1 MRHGNRVLS
10 LPLMKGER
18 ELLFSITKKDFRIDT
33 FRSGGKGG
41 QNQNSRDTGVRIV
54 HLDSGAV
61 GESRSQRTQ
70 GLNKKL
76 AFKHL
81 LANDVFKKWYRIECA
96 RRLGQVLETEDNVD
110 SLLNPKHLKVEV
122 KTKDGWKVVG

>member
-1 MRHGNRVLS
+1 
-10 LPLMKGER
+10 MKGER

-54 HLDSGAV
+54 HEISGAV

-81 LANDVFKKWYRIECA
+81 VESSKFKTWHRIETA
-96 RRLGQVLETEDNVD
+96 RRLGQILEIEDSVD
-110 SLLNPKHLKVEV
+110 QMLHPKNLKVEV
-122 KTKDGWKVVG
+122 KTENGWATVR

>member
-1 MRHGNRVLS
+1 
-10 LPLMKGER
+10 MKDIKKGDR

-81 LANDVFKKWYRIECA
+81 LANEIFKKWYRVECA
-96 RRLGQVLETEDNVD
+96 RRLGQVLEIEDSVD
-110 SLLNPKHLKVEV
+110 SLLNPKNLKVEV
-122 KTKDGWKVVG
+122 KTKTGWITVR